1 MPYCNSATGTSVVAK
16 HKSSSSATHL
26 RGRFKPYPKDKLD
39 LTLKIR
45 DSHYQNKFVTVG
57 KQHRNLGVV
66 PTIFLAP
73 SSTFH
78 IIISTLLATLIILQ
92 LFVFMSFLRNR
103 SKRVLEFTQPDAICI
118 FVACSIVATASCYLY
133 VYVSSSLACAI
144 REPLLFMSVSLM
156 GATVGGRAWR
166 ISTLVNNPL
175 LTAGNN
181 SGNNDVSKME
191 QIRQHMLRVLSVL
204 SACGCS
210 ISLLHKQN
218 NANFRSGGGE
228 ERSRP
233 IRVQVTFFQM
243 LRATFFMIMPQLFW
257 QIIVLSVPALRSSRE
272 LVSNAYLHNGA
283 QMMMIEQYQ
292 CQSSVGLWPHCVS
305 VFLALCPYAIAYTL
319 NVRPKSELELLPNM
333 IDERAQ
339 LQQSFCIF
347 ARVLTVSAPVIGLTY
362 SNNPEAKVYSVICA
376 VLALP
381 LACCYYIA
389 YLKLNAIKSDVP
401 MHQARRTSIVHSRFS
416 RGKVIRKRSP
426 TSVLRM
432 AEMYVRIGRPTE
444 TIQLVNDEMNTFR
457 KNKSTSGGNPDSP
470 DFEIEGKHLTG
481 NRGNVEVNQEVAL
494 GFTEMDLKHLNEDEL
509 ELIIRLIKLKGRAFE
524 KLEGQAGHSKVLRL
538 NIGKFK

>member
-319 NVRPKSELELLPNM
+319 NVRPKSELHLLPNM

-339 LQQSFCIF
+339 LHQSFCIF
-347 ARVLTVSAPVIGLTY
+347 ARVIAVSAPVIGLTY

-389 YLKLNAIKSDVP
+389 YLKLNAIKSN
-401 MHQARRTSIVHSRFS
+401 TSKQRPHGTWIAHSRRSS
-416 RGKVIRKRSP
+416 RGKVTFEKRST

-432 AEMYVRIGRPTE
+432 AEMYFRIGRNE
-444 TIQLVNDEMNTFR
+444 EVVQLVDETLGLYQKPNTR
-457 KNKSTSGGNPDSP
+457 
-470 DFEIEGKHLTG
+470 
-481 NRGNVEVNQEVAL
+481 NRGNVGVHNKVNQEVAF
-494 GFTEMDLKHLNEDEL
+494 GFMENDLQALEEEEL
-509 ELIIRLIKLKGRAFE
+509 ELIIQLLKLKMNALER
-524 KLEGQAGHSKVLRL
+524 LEGMPGLSKRAKM
-538 NIGKFK
+538 NIGEYERDRLLTKDT